1 MKTILLIED
10 HDLMRMFLVNFIG
23 KDHQVYSVKSPQ
35 EAVDWL
41 RIANVDLILSDYPS
55 SSHFE
60 NQMRALQASA
70 DEKAIPMMILT
81 DEDKSEQ
88 RIQAFN
94 WGAKDSLSK
103 PFNPVE
109 LKIRIKN
116 QILMNIAIKEKTK
129 GVLPF

>member
-1 MKTILLIED
+1 
-10 HDLMRMFLVNFIG
+10 MRMFLVNFIG

-55 SSHFE
+55 SSHLK
-60 NQMRALQASA
+60 NQMIALQASA
-70 DEKAIPMMILT
+70 YEKEIPMMILT

-88 RIQAFN
+88 RIQAFY

-116 QILMNIAIKEKTK
+116 QLLINTAIKGK
-129 GVLPF
+129 

>member
-55 SSHFE
+55 SSHLK
-60 NQMRALQASA
+60 NQMIALQASA
-70 DEKAIPMMILT
+70 YEKEIPMMILT

-88 RIQAFN
+88 RIQAFY

-116 QILMNIAIKEKTK
+116 QLLINTAIKGK
-129 GVLPF
+129 

>member
-1 MKTILLIED
+1 LKTILLIED

-55 SSHFE
+55 SSHLK
-60 NQMRALQASA
+60 NQMIALQASA
-70 DEKAIPMMILT
+70 YEKEIPMMILT

-88 RIQAFN
+88 RIQAFY

-116 QILMNIAIKEKTK
+116 QLLINTAIKGK
-129 GVLPF
+129 